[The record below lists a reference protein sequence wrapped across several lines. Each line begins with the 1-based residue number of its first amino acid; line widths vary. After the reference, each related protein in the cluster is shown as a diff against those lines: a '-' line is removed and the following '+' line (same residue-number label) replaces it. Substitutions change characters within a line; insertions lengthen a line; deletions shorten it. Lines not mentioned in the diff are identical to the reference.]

1 MSDSTNNQMENG
13 FPPYADLEQN
23 NEIQSSSVG
32 DMFHA
37 MPANIL
43 GFELGEVFVDDDND
57 MENNRALKF
66 DIDIQLRILE
76 ELKLLR
82 TDIQTLRINSMI
94 IKEEVRTN
102 TELTKLLWITLNST
116 RTHITIPSTQQNEKS
131 VSDDRESIHQPLEK
145 ANDVE
150 N

>member
-1 MSDSTNNQMENG
+1 MSENTYNKKKNG

-23 NEIQSSSVG
+23 NETQSSSVF
-32 DMFHA
+32 DMFHP
-37 MPANIL
+37 MPANML
-43 GFELGEVFVDDDND
+43 GFELGEGFVDDDND

-66 DIDIQLRILE
+66 DIDIQLKILE

-102 TELTKLLWITLNST
+102 TQLTKLLWITLNST
-116 RTHITIPSTQQNEKS
+116 GTHITIPSTQQTEKEL
-131 VSDDRESIHQPLEK
+131 VTIERAFISIKED
-145 ANDVE
+145 N
-150 N
+150 